1 MTTEAEQGTPTQTA
15 DPAATVFKDAAPVT
29 KPAGDT
35 PAPEPIDA
43 EGQED
48 GESLLSDVE
57 ASTDQADESGEKVT
71 DKEESEQSDEPIVY
85 DLKLPDNAQ
94 IDDTALAD
102 VKEFAEANKLSQEA
116 AQEVVEKVNRAAEGA
131 LQKAVDQFNGE
142 AEKNRQ
148 ALLKHPT
155 LGGDNMK
162 QTDQLATA
170 VLKRFAPEGLME
182 LIKEGKHHVN
192 PLFVEFLV
200 SIGKA
205 SAPDTLHLGKSQGGM
220 SDDSP
225 EAKAA
230 RMFPV

>member
-1 MTTEAEQGTPTQTA
+1 MTIQAEQGAQTQTA
-15 DPAATVFKDAAPVT
+15 DPSSIVFADAAPAT

-35 PAPEPIDA
+35 PAPETTDA

-48 GESLLSDVE
+48 GASLLGDID
-57 ASTDQADESGEKVT
+57 ASTDLADESGDDGA
-71 DKEESEQSDEPIVY
+71 DKGETEQSGEPIVY
-85 DLKLPDNAQ
+85 DLQLPDNAQ
-94 IDDTALAD
+94 IDDTVLAD

-116 AQEVVEKVNRAAEGA
+116 AQQVVEKVNRAAEGA

-155 LGGDNMK
+155 LGGDNIK

-170 VLKRFAPEGLME
+170 VLKRFAPDGLME
-182 LIKEGKHHVN
+182 LIRDGKHHVN